1 MMNSTASPR
10 IRFLEF
16 LPVSLFGGV
25 MGLTGLCFAWRMA
38 ADHWALNHWL
48 PEAIGL
54 IAVLA
59 FIALTI
65 TYTVKIIRFPS
76 LIYQEMQ
83 DPVAVCFFATFI
95 VCLLLLPGVILP
107 YFPAFAT
114 ALWCIGALMMFCF
127 AWYVLRKWFDH
138 QQQPQTANPSW
149 VLPVVGTLDIPIVGY
164 KLAVPSA
171 HEISLIA
178 FSIGIFF
185 SIILLTIIFS
195 RLLFQVPLPEAV
207 QPTLMILTGPLALAF
222 SVYHGLTG
230 NLDLFSGVLFYFNLF
245 LLVLFGS
252 KIMLIPKVCPFKVS
266 WWSVSFPL
274 TAVTVT
280 SLIYAGAHTGLVHQL
295 LAGIL
300 LAVTTLVIIYIFII
314 TVYQIITGT
323 FSPPVNLIK

>member
-1 MMNSTASPR
+1 MMNRTVTPR
-10 IRFLEF
+10 VRFLEF

-25 MGLTGLCFAWRMA
+25 MGLTGLCFAWRLA
-38 ADHWALNHWL
+38 AAHWALDHRL
-48 PEAIGL
+48 PELIGL
-54 IAVLA
+54 IAVLS
-59 FIALTI
+59 FVALTI
-65 TYTVKIIRFPS
+65 TYIIKIFRYPS
-76 LIYQEMQ
+76 VVYQEMQ

-107 YFPAFAT
+107 YFPEGAT
-114 ALWCIGALMMFCF
+114 GLWRIGAVLMFYF

-138 QQQPQTANPSW
+138 QQQPQTANPAW

-171 HEISLIA
+171 HEISLAA
-178 FSIGIFF
+178 FGIGILF

-195 RLLFQVPLPEAV
+195 RLLFQAPLPQAV

-222 SVYHGLTG
+222 SVYQGLTG
-230 NLDLFSGVLFYFNLF
+230 SIDLFSAVLFYFNIF
-245 LLVLFGS
+245 LLLLFGS
-252 KIMLIPKVCPFKVS
+252 KIMLIPKACPFKVS

-280 SLIYAGAHTGLVHQL
+280 SLIYAGAHTGWAHQL

-300 LAVTTLVIIYIFII
+300 LALTTLVIIYLFII

-323 FSPPVNLIK
+323 FSPPVNLNQ